1 MKNLL
6 LLSLSFSAFTLF
18 SQSITVEPHEKN
30 VNTNNSTSIADD
42 LGTDIKVK
50 NISNNTIS
58 IKVSRQVISATA
70 GSENYFCWQTCFLP
84 TTSVSPNAI
93 TFTSQHESINDFQ
106 VHFENNDIVPA
117 SASIKY
123 CAFDANNE
131 SDSACT
137 IVNFSILGTGV
148 ISVEDDFNNVFFS
161 EFHPNPTSS
170 TAFLDYNLM
179 PNDIAEVIISNIL
192 GKIIHQQKLENQNG
206 TLKFDVSNTKSGL
219 YFANIIVNNELK
231 TMKRLVVK

>member
-6 LLSLSFSAFTLF
+6 LLFLSFSAFTLF

-30 VNTNNSTSIADD
+30 VNINNSTSIAGD

-84 TTSVSPNAI
+84 PTSVSPDAI
-93 TFTSQHESINDFQ
+93 TFAPQHVSINDFQ

-137 IVNFSILGTGV
+137 IVNFSVSITD
-148 ISVEDDFNNVFFS
+148 ISVEDDFNNIFFS

-179 PNDIAEVIISNIL
+179 PNDVAEVIVSNIL
-192 GKIIHQQKLENQNG
+192 GKIIHQQKIENQNG

-231 TMKRLVVK
+231 TVKRLVVN

>member
-6 LLSLSFSAFTLF
+6 LLFLSFSAFTLF

-84 TTSVSPNAI
+84 PTSVSPDAI
-93 TFTSQHESINDFQ
+93 KFAPQHVSINDFQ

-137 IVNFSILGTGV
+137 IVNFSVSITD
-148 ISVEDDFNNVFFS
+148 ISVEDDFNNIFFS

-179 PNDIAEVIISNIL
+179 PNDVAEVIVSNIL
-192 GKIIHQQKLENQNG
+192 GKIIHQQKIENQNG

-231 TMKRLVVK
+231 TVKRLVVN